1 MQGYGSVS
9 SMLGQ
14 VALQRGRFIEARA
27 AFLHAE
33 ELKAKGGASSVYH
46 VYSSKQQQRCVGGGG
61 GGGGGGSGPQV
72 SVCVLVY

>member
-14 VALQRGRFIEARA
+14 VAQQRGRFIEARA

-33 ELKAKGGASSVYH
+33 QLKAKGGASSVYA
-46 VYSSKQQQRCVGGGG
+46 VYKQQHRCPYVYLCT
-61 GGGGGGSGPQV
+61 
-72 SVCVLVY
+72 CVLVKQVGGRQQRLRRL